1 VGPLLH
7 LVAFPVDFFFSSSST
22 SQKNNVAKKLGQ
34 LTSERSLKVKKMQKQ
49 ANLLR
54 NVKTK

>member
-1 VGPLLH
+1 
-7 LVAFPVDFFFSSSST
+7 
-22 SQKNNVAKKLGQ
+22 LGQ

-54 NVKTK
+54 NVKTKWIV